1 MEADAKSL
9 VSLVNNR
16 ERRKVFHSNK
26 KKEQN
31 PG

>member
-1 MEADAKSL
+1 

-31 PG
+31 LG